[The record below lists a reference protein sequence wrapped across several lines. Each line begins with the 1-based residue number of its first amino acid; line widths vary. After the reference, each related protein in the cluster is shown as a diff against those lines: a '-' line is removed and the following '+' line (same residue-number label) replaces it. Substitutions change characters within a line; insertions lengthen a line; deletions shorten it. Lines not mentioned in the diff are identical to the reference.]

1 MSNVIEFP
9 GDEQVKYEE
18 NRKQMLLGEIDILRQ
33 EVEQG
38 YIVNLGIIS
47 TTASGESDAIVSTYE
62 QLPALY
68 MALEQAKQLVL
79 ALEFDEG

>member
-9 GDEQVKYEE
+9 DQDEYDEQ
-18 NRKQMLLGEIDILRQ
+18 RKQLLLSEIDTLRQ

-47 TTASGESDAIVSTYE
+47 VTECGEPAMIISNYE
-62 QLPALY
+62 HFPALHL
-68 MALEQAKQLVL
+68 ALEQLKELTL
-79 ALEFDEG
+79 ALEFDES